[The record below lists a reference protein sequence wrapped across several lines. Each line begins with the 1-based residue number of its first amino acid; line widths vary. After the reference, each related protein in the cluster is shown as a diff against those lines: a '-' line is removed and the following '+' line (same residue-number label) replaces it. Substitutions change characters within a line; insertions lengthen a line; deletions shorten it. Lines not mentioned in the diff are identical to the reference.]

1 MSTVSQE
8 QIDLINRRLE
18 EIEALLVRIKRILS
32 TELER
37 TPG

>member
-18 EIEALLVRIKRILS
+18 EIEALLVRLKRILA